1 MRNRMM
7 CSVISSTLLFASF
20 ARADTIKDFVIT
32 QKTTSAADDL
42 RVSFNNKG
50 LVPGSAIIKDNMGN
64 VIGKFNT
71 GTVSPAGSTTIV
83 YTNPVNNM
91 GNAISVFQNYTT
103 TITVQS
109 KGTGA
114 TMQGFNWLKG
124 SSSYSMGATSLQNSV
139 GQLSPDIDLNQNLNT
154 GAAFVS
160 IGDSTDDF
168 LFLTDIEV
176 WTGLT
181 AAQADMLDSNGNFD
195 SSMLPMTPNFTLS
208 SLDLTPGQPEAPIIP
223 IGVYPNDGSYV
234 VALYDLAAGPDS
246 NVDDATNL
254 GEGVLSTNQPVVAPE
269 PPSLWLFSIG
279 IVMYGVR
286 KCGQVWME
294 NVGIPRRNLNLD

>member
-1 MRNRMM
+1 MRNWMM
-7 CSVISSTLLFASF
+7 RSVISSTLLLASF
-20 ARADTIKDFVIT
+20 ARADTIKDFIIT

-42 RVSFNNKG
+42 RVSFNNVG
-50 LVPGSAIIKDNMGN
+50 LVPGSAVIKDNMGA

-71 GTVSPAGSTTIV
+71 GTVSPAGSSTIV

-114 TMQGFNWLKG
+114 TMRGFNWVKG
-124 SSSYSMGATSLQNSV
+124 ASAYSMGTTNLQNSV
-139 GQLSPDIDLNQNLNT
+139 GQLSPDIDLNQNPN

-160 IGDSTDDF
+160 IGDSGDDF

-195 SSMLPMTPNFTLS
+195 SSMLPTTPNFTLA

-223 IGVYPNDGSYV
+223 IGVYPNDDSYV

-246 NVDDATNL
+246 NMSDATAL
-254 GEGVLSTNQPVVAPE
+254 GEGVLSTNQPVITPE
-269 PPSLWLFSIG
+269 PPSLLLFATG
-279 IVMYGVR
+279 IAICLIR
-286 KCGQVWME
+286 RCGQLWVRTS
-294 NVGIPRRNLNLD
+294 GSR